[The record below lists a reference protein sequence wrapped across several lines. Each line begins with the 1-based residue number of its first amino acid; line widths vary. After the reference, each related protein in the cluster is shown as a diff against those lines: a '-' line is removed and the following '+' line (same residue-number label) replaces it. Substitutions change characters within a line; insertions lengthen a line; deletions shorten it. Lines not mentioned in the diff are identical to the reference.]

1 MAAPDNLGEFI
12 KHHLSDHPWPGCRAE
27 LWGQTVTWMS
37 DGIATMVLTAG
48 VLVAVILIL
57 ARRRRTVPRG
67 AYNALEVVVVFVRD
81 MIARPALKERAYRY
95 LPFLLTLF
103 VFILGMNVIG
113 LLPLQPLSVLVADA
127 VGAEGYSLGGT
138 PTSVLTVCAALASL
152 TLLHIV
158 LSGLWLAALRRRES
172 SGWPLPI
179 CLLVSPAI
187 WALSLAPRVKGVAGA
202 VMAVPLAV
210 LEVIGTVAKCFAL
223 MIRLF
228 ANMLAG
234 HGMLM
239 VLMMFIFQ
247 LSANWLRVS
256 VLKAV
261 GVGLVCILASV
272 VVNILELMV
281 AGLQAYIFTF
291 LSAVFLSLY
300 VEPER

>member
-12 KHHLSDHPWPGCRAE
+12 KYHLSDHPWPGCQAQ

-48 VLVAVILIL
+48 VLVAVILLL
-57 ARRRRTVPRG
+57 ARRRQTVPRG
-67 AYNALEVVVVFVRD
+67 AANALEVVVVFVRD

-113 LLPLQPLSVLVADA
+113 LLPLQPLSVVLDRAMG
-127 VGAEGYSLGGT
+127 GAGYSLGGT
-138 PTSVLTVCAALASL
+138 PTGVLTVCAGLASL

-158 LSGLWLAALRRRES
+158 LSGLWRAGLRRRDVS
-172 SGWPLPI
+172 NWPLPV
-179 CLLVSPAI
+179 CLLLSPVLWSI
-187 WALSLAPRVKGVAGA
+187 GLAPRVQGVAGA

-210 LEVIGTVAKCFAL
+210 LELIGTVAKCFAL

-234 HGMLM
+234 HGMLAVM
-239 VLMMFIFQ
+239 MMFIFR
-247 LSANWLRVS
+247 LSADWLQVS
-256 VLKAV
+256 VLRTV

-272 VVNILELMV
+272 VVNVLELMV

-291 LSAVFLSLY
+291 LSAMFLSLY
-300 VEPER
+300 VEPQH